1 MLFGNEDETGRGN
14 NNEYDSRMQSDDD
27 LDYLY
32 GQAPERPIYARSE
45 NSPLPM
51 PTKAVHGNTV
61 LDREGQVET
70 QSGFML
76 VFKGNRD
83 KASLSVR
90 RKVGTPPATAVT
102 LTPDELRRLT
112 NLISELMPEPQSRE
126 VLAVGAARQVEQ
138 SVFGAD
144 LDSFV
149 ASEYPELA
157 MRRRKRQT
165 QFSKILSNKKVLISA
180 AVAIVALV
188 AAGGSLLNA
197 RPFAPSSAPSAQS
210 TTAATD
216 QVEEQARDFVTD
228 MLDFKAET
236 YRQSQIKAMAMMT
249 PDLCARYWQETH
261 FPLSAAQLKRMP
273 NQELRIETVTPT
285 VLSAGNYQ
293 VDVKG
298 NLVFSEAKPIP
309 VLIRLSLLKNSAGQY
324 QVTEQKDLSS
334 SLSAA
339 ATTP

>member
-1 MLFGNEDETGRGN
+1 MLFGNEDETGRSN
-14 NNEYDSRMQSDDD
+14 NNEYDSRLQSDDD

-45 NSPLPM
+45 KSPLPA
-51 PTKAVHGNTV
+51 PTMAVHGNTV

-76 VFKGNRD
+76 VFKGSRD

-112 NLISELMPEPQSRE
+112 NLISELMPEPESRE

-138 SVFGAD
+138 SVFGTD

-165 QFSKILSNKKVLISA
+165 QPSKILANKKVLIAS
-180 AVAIVALV
+180 AVAVVALL
-188 AAGGSLLNA
+188 AAGGSLLNS
-197 RPFAPSSAPSAQS
+197 RPFAHPAPAQNTAPSVS
-210 TTAATD
+210 TD
-216 QVEEQARDFVTD
+216 QVEALARDFVSD

-249 PDLCARYWQETH
+249 PDLSARYWQETH

-309 VLIRLSLLKNSAGQY
+309 VLIRLSVLKNSAGQY

-334 SLSAA
+334 TLSTA
-339 ATTP
+339 ATNP